1 MQFNDKSICLG
12 PSYSSKAHEAFENE
26 LYSGPKDR
34 GLHSVIVRWV
44 NWANLDP
51 HDIFVVEYIV

>member
-51 HDIFVVEYIV
+51 HDIFVV